1 MKRYIR
7 CSSAYISDD
16 EIVSRFIDDGLELT
30 SNPKNA
36 IYVLRDG
43 RMIRGVY
50 QGVRSEDHRCAECI
64 FDDVDRYDPHFWDKL
79 LEATE
84 MVILHPETEKAVI
97 GKGQRL
103 TWEQQEI
110 VEQLGYDVATL

>member
-7 CSSAYISDD
+7 CNSAYISDD
-16 EIVSRFIDDGLELT
+16 EIVDRFQDDGIELT

-50 QGVRSEDHRCAECI
+50 QGVRSEDHMCAECL
-64 FDDVDRYDPHFWDKL
+64 FDDINRYDPYFWDKL
-79 LEATE
+79 FESTG
-84 MVILHPETEKAVI
+84 MVRLHPETEKALI
-97 GKGQRL
+97 GRGQSL
-103 TWEQQEI
+103 TYEQQNILDE
-110 VEQLGYDVATL
+110 LGYWISTL